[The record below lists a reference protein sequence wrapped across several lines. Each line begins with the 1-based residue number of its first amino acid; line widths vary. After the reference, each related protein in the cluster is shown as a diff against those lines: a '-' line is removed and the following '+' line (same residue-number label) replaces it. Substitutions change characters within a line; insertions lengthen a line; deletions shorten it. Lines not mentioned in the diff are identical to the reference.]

1 MLVEGSECTF
11 GVLFVPTAESVAR
24 LLAGLGLAEAA

>member
-1 MLVEGSECTF
+1 VEDAECTF
-11 GVLFVPTAESVAR
+11 GVLFVPSANGVGR